1 MRFPITG
8 EWEGRTVKQFLYTRL
23 HFSTAQVTRL
33 KKLSDGILLNG
44 ARVTVRASLRA
55 GDELS
60 LRIEPS
66 PEEIPPAGTVPGEQA
81 VAVLPAESPPPLS
94 ILLEDD
100 ALLAVDKPPYM
111 PTHPS
116 RGHLRDSLA
125 SALACRF
132 ACRQT
137 EETLPFCFRAVN
149 RLDRDTSGIVL
160 TAKTGLA
167 AAILSRAMSE
177 RRIEKEY
184 IAFLSGILQV
194 PPCTGVIEGGIRRVR
209 EGSIR
214 REVCKADEGA
224 YARTE
229 YTVLFTVQ
237 GADAPPFTAVLAR
250 PRTGRTHQLRV
261 HFASIGYPI
270 LGDTLYGEADLRIA
284 RQALHAV
291 FLRFPHPMTEEETV
305 LRAPLPEDMKKLL
318 PEGVLPEDLLP

>member
-1 MRFPITG
+1 M
-8 EWEGRTVKQFLYTRL
+8 KQFLYTRL

-44 ARVTVRASLRA
+44 VRVTVRASLRA

-66 PEEIPPAGTVPGEQA
+66 PEELPPAGTVPGGQA
-81 VAVLPAESPPPLS
+81 VTVLPAESPPPLS
-94 ILLEDD
+94 VLLEDD

-125 SALACRF
+125 SALV
-132 ACRQT
+132 CRQT

-184 IAFLSGILQV
+184 IAFLSGILQES
-194 PPCTGVIEGGIRRVR
+194 PHAGVIEGGIRRVR

-229 YTVLFTVQ
+229 YTVLLTVW
-237 GADAPPFTAVLAR
+237 GSDAPPFTAVLAR

-261 HFASIGYPI
+261 HFASIGHPI
-270 LGDTLYGEADLRIA
+270 LGDTLYGEADPRIA
-284 RQALHAV
+284 RQALHAG
-291 FLRFPHPMTEEETV
+291 FLRFPHPMTEKETV